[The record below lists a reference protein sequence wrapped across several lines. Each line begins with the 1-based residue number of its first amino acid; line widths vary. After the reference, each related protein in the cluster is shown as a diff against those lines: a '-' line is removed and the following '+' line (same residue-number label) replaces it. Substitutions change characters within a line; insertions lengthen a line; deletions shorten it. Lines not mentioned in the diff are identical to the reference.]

1 MEITATVGG
10 IKFPNPVQLASGIMD
25 ETLHSIERALNSG
38 AGAAVTK
45 SIGSEER
52 PGYIPPIISEI
63 PTGLLN
69 AVGLANPGIDSF
81 LDEFIGSKLKER
93 IVVSIFGK
101 DVEEFVTLAKKV
113 ESAGFK
119 IVELNLSCP
128 HVKGYGSE
136 IGEDPELVQGIVNE
150 LKGRTN
156 LKVWAKLTPNVT
168 HIVDIAKAAEKADAL
183 VLINTVRAIGIDI
196 RARKFTLTNTVGG
209 YSGPGIKPIALRA
222 VYDVYRET
230 GKEIIGVG
238 GINSWEDAIEFILL
252 GARAIQIGTALY
264 YKDYA
269 IFNEINSGI
278 QRYMEEEG
286 FEKLDDMIGLM
297 VR

>member
-1 MEITATVGG
+1 MEITATVAG

-25 ETLHSIERALNSG
+25 ETLHSVERALNSG

-45 SIGSEER
+45 SIGTDER

-63 PTGLLN
+63 NTGLLN

-81 LDEFIGSKLKER
+81 LEEFSESRLKDR

-101 DVEEFVTLAKKV
+101 DVDEFVNLARKV
-113 ESAGFK
+113 ESVGFK

-128 HVKGYGSE
+128 HVRGYGSE
-136 IGEDPELVQGIVNE
+136 IGEDPEMVKSIVDE
-150 LKGRTN
+150 LKNKTN

-168 HIVDIAKAAEKADAL
+168 HIVDIAKAADKADAL
-183 VLINTVRAIGIDI
+183 VLINTVRAIGVDI
-196 RARKFTLTNTVGG
+196 KARKFTLTNTVGG

-222 VYDVYRET
+222 VYDVYKET
-230 GKEIIGVG
+230 EKDIIGVG
-238 GINSWEDAIEFILL
+238 GINSWEDAVEFILL
-252 GARAIQIGTALY
+252 GARAVQVGTALY
-264 YKDYA
+264 YKDYQ
-269 IFNEINSGI
+269 IFDEINRGI
-278 QRYMEEEG
+278 KRYMEEEG
-286 FEKLDDMIGLM
+286 FEKLDDLIGLM